1 MVSNYKKGYY
11 MKQIVIEV
19 LKKAINRSAIKN
31 GKKTIKTESE
41 LLSINTKSLMKLYN
55 NVMKEYNFNI
65 ADICERYGQSLTDD
79 EFREYMIDKLYDT
92 YEKTDVLYDPEI
104 EDEMYMADYV
114 LSYSDG
120 QIAQI
125 YNHNMFDHNFI
136 NFKP

>member
-1 MVSNYKKGYY
+1 

-19 LKKAINRSAIKN
+19 LKKAISRSSIKD
-31 GKKTIKTESE
+31 GKKTIKTENE
-41 LLSINTKSLMKLYN
+41 LLALNTKALMKLYN

-65 ADICERYGQSLTDD
+65 AAICEQHGKSLTDD
-79 EFREYMIDKLYDT
+79 GFREYMIDKLYDT
-92 YEKTDVLYDPEI
+92 YEKTDILYDPEI

-114 LSYSDG
+114 LEYPDG

-136 NFKP
+136 NFKPWMVND

>member
-1 MVSNYKKGYY
+1 

-65 ADICERYGQSLTDD
+65 ADICEQYGQSLTDD

-104 EDEMYMADYV
+104 EDEMYMTDYV